1 MKRKKGNNSNE
12 GTPGW
17 IMTFGDTMSL
27 LLTFFVMLFAAT
39 ALNETKVEQGLGSLK
54 GSLGGIVEGIK
65 KESIVPQEKGEMERM
80 AEEIEEYITSQ
91 GLGEEVKI
99 NLSPEGTVIS
109 LTSPILF
116 DLGKADLKKEAL
128 PVLDKVAVLIRNM
141 PNEVNVEGHTD
152 NLPIHTRRFPSNW
165 ELSAARAISVAN
177 YLIKKGV
184 SPERIGTIGYADS
197 HPLFPNDTP
206 EHRAL
211 NRRVE
216 ILILR

>member
-1 MKRKKGNNSNE
+1 MKKKKGSE
-12 GTPGW
+12 QKTPGW

-39 ALNETKVEQGLGSLK
+39 ALNETKIHQGLGSLK
-54 GSLGGIVEGIK
+54 GALGGIVEGIR
-65 KESIVPQEKGEMERM
+65 KESIVPQERGEMERM
-80 AEEIEEYITSQ
+80 VEEIEEYITSQ

-99 NLSPEGTVIS
+99 NLSSEGIVIT
-109 LTSPILF
+109 LASPILF
-116 DLGKADLKKEAL
+116 DLGRDNLRKDAL
-128 PVLDKVAVLIRNM
+128 PVLDKVATLIKDIS
-141 PNEVNVEGHTD
+141 NEIHVEGHTD

-177 YLIKKGV
+177 YLIEKGV
-184 SPERIGTIGYADS
+184 SPKRIGTIGYADS
-197 HPLFPNDTP
+197 RPLFPNDTP

>member
-1 MKRKKGNNSNE
+1 MKRKKRNNSNE

-128 PVLDKVAVLIRNM
+128 PVLDKVAALIRNM

>member
-1 MKRKKGNNSNE
+1 MKRKKGNNPNG

-54 GSLGGIVEGIK
+54 GSLGGIVEGVK

-80 AEEIEEYITSQ
+80 AEEVEEYVSSQ
-91 GLGEEVKI
+91 GLAGKVNI
-99 NLSPEGTVIS
+99 SRSSEGTVIS

-128 PVLDKVAVLIRNM
+128 PVLDKVAALIRNM
-141 PNEVNVEGHTD
+141 PNEVNVGGHTD
-152 NLPIHTRRFPSNW
+152 NLPIHTKRFPSNW
-165 ELSAARAISVAN
+165 ELSATRAISVAN

-184 SPERIGTIGYADS
+184 CPERIGTIGYADS
-197 HPLFPNDTP
+197 HPLFSNDTP